1 MKKIILSTFLAVSC
15 LFSSLSA
22 LTWSGIIDNNS
33 KLSANNDFSQLGLK
47 QSNGVYL
54 SLASNLNEAGNLR
67 FVAEGLYKYSL
78 NCVFPAGSVSFTNIL
93 DVDLLKFAGNWT
105 IGDGLFALS
114 LGRFQYSDFSGFVF
128 SQVSDGA
135 YLSYDTLKTKTAIYA
150 GYTGLLNR
158 LNVSMAE
165 NMYGPGDQLYA
176 LCPKYV
182 PVAADFT
189 YKALFGSNTLGF
201 QALCFIPVTE
211 ENTMKF
217 YGTLVANG
225 YFGTLASYD
234 IRVTLGTEKFESLM
248 LDVKLDTNFFVNSN
262 LAVLA
267 GAEYASGNQGSIKPF
282 LTLSTYTF
290 GNSPIRNGA
299 IVPKVG
305 LVFAANK
312 IYAGLTERVILSMPA
327 DQIAFNGLDTSV
339 NVLYNLF
346 SDVQLGLDIGAYICI
361 ESKDLSNYFATLK
374 ASLAF

>member
-1 MKKIILSTFLAVSC
+1 MKKIILSTFLVLSC

-22 LTWSGIIDNNS
+22 LSWSGIIDNNTKIS
-33 KLSANNDFSQLGLK
+33 ENNDFSQLGLK
-47 QSNGVYL
+47 QSNGIYL

-78 NCVFPAGSVSFTNIL
+78 DCSFPGSSAAFTNIL
-93 DVDLLKFAGNWT
+93 DIDLLKFAGNWT
-105 IGDGLFALS
+105 LGDGLFAAS
-114 LGRFQYSDFSGFVF
+114 LGRFRYSDFSGSVF

-135 YLSYDTLKTKTAIYA
+135 YLSYDTLKTKTSFYA

-165 NMYGPGDQLYA
+165 NMFGPGDQFYA
-176 LCPKYV
+176 LCPKYI
-182 PVAADFT
+182 PIAADFT
-189 YKALFGSNTLGF
+189 YKALLEKNTIGF

-225 YFGTLASYD
+225 YFGTFGSYD
-234 IRVTLGTEKFESLM
+234 VRVTLGTEKFESLM
-248 LDVKLDTNFFVNSN
+248 LDVKLDTNFYVNSN

-267 GAEYASGNQGSIKPF
+267 GAEYASGDQGAIKPF
-282 LTLSTYTF
+282 LTVSSYTF
-290 GNSPIRNGA
+290 GNSPLQNGA
-299 IVPKVG
+299 IVPKAG

-312 IYAGLTERVILSMPA
+312 LYAGLTERVILSMPA
-327 DQIAFNGLDTSV
+327 DKLAFNGLDTTV

-346 SDVQLGLDIGAYICI
+346 SDVQLGLDIGAYVCI
-361 ESKDLSNYFATLK
+361 ESKELSNYFATLK